1 MKFEHYK
8 RNINGK
14 ITEKY
19 LINDKEVS
27 KEEYYKAINDE
38 RYTNKLDE
46 YFLSSKKF
54 NIFDVVN
61 YLTKNPDFKAK
72 KDNELYKI
80 NEEGILVNDK
90 DNIPTEITK
99 DTLNW
104 VFELVPPETQ
114 EEWID
119 VDVKTAF
126 EMLFRGETD
135 KVRSINKND
144 FYKQEY
150 VNNYCRNENYEY
162 TQMISPFEIVNC
174 KWQYLKKN

>member
-8 RNINGK
+8 RNINDK

-72 KDNELYKI
+72 RDDTLYRI
-80 NEEGILVNDK
+80 NEEGILVSDK
-90 DNIPTEITK
+90 DNIPIEVTK

-104 VFELVPPETQ
+104 VFELVPPKPQ

-119 VDVKTAF
+119 ANVQRAF
-126 EMLFRGETD
+126 TMLYNNETD
-135 KVRSINKND
+135 KVRSIDENG
-144 FYKQEY
+144 F
-150 VNNYCRNENYEY
+150 VRNVYIPEIMPTKVSIY
-162 TQMISPFEIVNC
+162 EIVCC